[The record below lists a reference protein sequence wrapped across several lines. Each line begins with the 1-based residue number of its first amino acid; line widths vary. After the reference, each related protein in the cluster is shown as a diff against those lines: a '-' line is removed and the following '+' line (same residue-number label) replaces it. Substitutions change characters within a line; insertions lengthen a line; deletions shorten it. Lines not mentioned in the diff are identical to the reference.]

1 MATTNSIPDIETRER
16 LLNAAAVLFSEQ
28 GFNNVTIREICQIA
42 GANLAA
48 VNYHFRD
55 KLGLYKEVVEM
66 AVKVMHQAKVDLIE
80 ASEPLGPEERLRT
93 YIRLLLHRLLDPEED
108 SWMDKLIAR
117 EMIDPTPALD
127 LIVEKGIKPTS
138 ERLGK
143 MVAEL
148 LNTSLD
154 DDRVWQC
161 FLSIQAQCLFYKS
174 SKPITARMAPPGF
187 RYTPEVIE
195 ALAEHVY
202 QFSLAGIRAVA
213 ARPAHIMEWQTCTQ
227 QTS

>member
-1 MATTNSIPDIETRER
+1 MAIANAVVDIETRER
-16 LLNAAAVLFSEQ
+16 LLSVAAQLFAEQ
-28 GFNNVTIREICQIA
+28 GFNNVTIREICQVA

-66 AVKVMHQAKVDLIE
+66 AAKAVHQSKVDLIE
-80 ASEPLGPEERLRT
+80 ASEPLPPEERLRT
-93 YIRLLLHRLLDPEED
+93 YIRLMLHRLLDPEED

-127 LIVEKGIKPTS
+127 LIVEKGIRPTS
-138 ERLGK
+138 LRLGG

-148 LNTSLD
+148 LNTSLND
-154 DDRVWQC
+154 ARVWQC

-187 RYTPEVIE
+187 KYTPEIIDV
-195 ALAEHVY
+195 LAKHVY
-202 QFSLAGIRAVA
+202 EFSLAGIRAVA
-213 ARPAHIMEWQTCTQ
+213 AKPAQTMEWQP
-227 QTS
+227 

>member
-1 MATTNSIPDIETRER
+1 MATTTSVPDIETRAR
-16 LLNAAAVLFSEQ
+16 LLNVAAELFAEQ
-28 GFNNVTIREICQIA
+28 GFNNVTIREICQVA

-55 KLGLYKEVVEM
+55 KLGLYKEVVET
-66 AVKVMHQAKVDLIE
+66 ATKAMHQSKVDLIE
-80 ASEPLGPEERLRT
+80 ASEPLPPEERLRT
-93 YIRLLLHRLLDPEED
+93 YIRLMLHRLLGPEED

-117 EMIDPTPALD
+117 EMIEPTPALD

-138 ERLGK
+138 QRLGG

-148 LNTSLD
+148 LNTSLAD
-154 DDRVWQC
+154 QRVWQC

-174 SKPITARMAPPGF
+174 SKPIMARMAPPGF
-187 RYTPEVIE
+187 KYTPDVID

-213 ARPAHIMEWQTCTQ
+213 AKPAQVMEWQPCTQ